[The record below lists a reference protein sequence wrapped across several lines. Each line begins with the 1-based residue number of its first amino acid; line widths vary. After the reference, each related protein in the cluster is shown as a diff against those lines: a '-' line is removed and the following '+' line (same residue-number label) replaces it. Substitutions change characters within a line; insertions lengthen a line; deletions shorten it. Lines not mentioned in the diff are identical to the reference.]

1 MNVRH
6 KALVIATLVITLLA
20 VWGAS
25 LYLAQYWGYHRGVGA
40 SEPDSPIA
48 SCQVALDQQEMA
60 QLELD
65 EDWRPEPLPTVVSSE
80 GNFVQEMRSDQE
92 VEALRQERR
101 ERLEATLDQAE
112 SDIDRF
118 CNLLDWKVEV

>member
-1 MNVRH
+1 MNVQH
-6 KALVIATLVITLLA
+6 KALVIATLVITPLA
-20 VWGAS
+20 VWGES
-25 LYLAQYWGYHRGVGA
+25 LYLAQHWGYHRGVGA
-40 SEPDSPIA
+40 SELESPIA

-65 EDWRPEPLPTVVSSE
+65 QDWRPEPLPTVVSSE
-80 GNFVQEMRSDQE
+80 GKFLQEMRSDQE

-101 ERLEATLDQAE
+101 ERLEATLHQAE

-118 CNLLDWKVEV
+118 CNLLN